1 MNSEEI
7 SEFDP
12 LDFWLHERM
21 VPTPW
26 QVLSDD
32 ERQAL
37 SGLAH
42 LQLQF
47 DTLEERGR
55 DRLDFKEVSVWGVRE
70 ALARAYLAGTRRG
83 HP

>member
-1 MNSEEI
+1 MNSEEL

-12 LDFWLHERM
+12 QDFWLHERM
-21 VPTPW
+21 VPDPW
-26 QVLSDD
+26 QLLSDD

-37 SGLAH
+37 SGLARS
-42 LQLQF
+42 QLQF
-47 DTLEERGR
+47 ETLEKRGR

-70 ALARAYLAGTRRG
+70 ALARAYLAGTGRG